1 MDSTDYGMLVYT
13 PSQLARST
21 FLYVQHIGRW
31 KYDDD
36 YVITREGFE
45 SYLFQY
51 TFSGRGYLKHEDRE
65 YELLAD
71 SVILIDCRKFH
82 EYGTLSNEQWDVGW
96 VHFDGNG
103 SASYMQAIHDK
114 YGPVIRLPV
123 PHRFIQHQQSL
134 IEIIRGNGVN
144 LEAEAA
150 LHIFQ
155 LLMEVFTAGTT
166 SPSGNGI
173 LVRQS
178 DGLEKALQ
186 YLQIRYAE
194 PISVDD
200 LAREANMS
208 KSHFTRAF
216 KLWTGCSPIE
226 YLIRQRITMSKS
238 LLLRERTKS
247 IERIAELV
255 GFESASHYIVTFK
268 KYENRTPLQ
277 YRKMW
282 L

>member
-36 YVITREGFE
+36 YVITREGFD

-71 SVILIDCRKFH
+71 SVILIDCRKYH

-123 PHRFIQHQQSL
+123 PHRFIQHQRSL

-166 SPSGNGI
+166 SPFRQWYSGASKRWPRESTSIPANSLCRTYFRRRLGPRSKHEQI
-173 LVRQS
+173 PLYES
-178 DGLEKALQ
+178 LQ
-186 YLQIRYAE
+186 TLDR
-194 PISVDD
+194 V
-200 LAREANMS
+200 L
-208 KSHFTRAF
+208 SH
-216 KLWTGCSPIE
+216 
-226 YLIRQRITMSKS
+226 
-238 LLLRERTKS
+238 
-247 IERIAELV
+247 
-255 GFESASHYIVTFK
+255 
-268 KYENRTPLQ
+268 
-277 YRKMW
+277 
-282 L
+282 